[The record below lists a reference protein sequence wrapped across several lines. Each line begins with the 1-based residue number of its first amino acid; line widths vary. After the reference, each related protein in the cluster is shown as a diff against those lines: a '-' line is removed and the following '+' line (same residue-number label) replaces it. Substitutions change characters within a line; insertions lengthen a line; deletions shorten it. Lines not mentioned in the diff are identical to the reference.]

1 MTRKILLLTLLTFGC
16 AILTPKTGHTTY
28 MKGQSIMEQSKV
40 TFSPNGES
48 NVSSESGTA
57 TIGHESVFMRQ
68 SPDGTIITTLYF
80 GEVVKVLGKAGGWLL
95 VRYNVTDKL
104 SFVGYVW
111 SGCFVGYEG
120 GCR

>member
-1 MTRKILLLTLLTFGC
+1 
-16 AILTPKTGHTTY
+16 
-28 MKGQSIMEQSKV
+28 MEQSKV

-48 NVSSESGTA
+48 NVLSESGTA
-57 TIGHESVFMRQ
+57 TIGEENVFMRQ
-68 SPDGTIITTLYF
+68 TPDGTIITTLYF